1 MLVRI
6 FAAVFALILFCS
18 NIAAAYAPEGKLYI
32 TMLDIGQGD
41 AFLIETHEQNILID
55 TGDTTTAAKL
65 VAILRDTGI
74 NRFERIILTHPH
86 ADHIGGVN
94 AVVENFIVDRI
105 SDNGFIS
112 TSPLYI
118 KYHELPVTFDTLR
131 AGDIVDFG
139 AGVKFNVLY
148 PNVTPQKSVNNQ
160 SIVGKLTYGEFSMLF
175 TGDIGRTAEDELY
188 KTYGDELHAVILKA
202 PHHGSQSGSSED
214 FISVVA
220 PDYVFISAGKGNR
233 FGHPHK
239 KPLRTYRSNFVLAQK
254 IFCTRFNGTVR
265 LETDGKNNLIYVE
278 RINDWVEDYTGERI
292 TAAKLD

>member
-1 MLVRI
+1 MNKI
-6 FAAVFALILFCS
+6 FAAVFALILFCT
-18 NIAAAYAPEGKLYI
+18 NAAAAYAPEGKLYI

-41 AFLIETHEQNILID
+41 ALLVETHEQNILID
-55 TGDTTTAAKL
+55 TGDITTAAKL
-65 VAILRDTGI
+65 VALLRDTGI

-94 AVVENFIVDRI
+94 AVAENFSVDTI
-105 SDNGFIS
+105 SDNGFVS
-112 TSPLYI
+112 TSPIYK

-148 PNVTPQKSVNNQ
+148 PNDTAQNAGNNQ

-175 TGDIGRTAEDELY
+175 TGDIERAAEDELY
-188 KTYGDELHAVILKA
+188 KNYGDELHAVILKA

-214 FISVVA
+214 FISAVA
-220 PDYVFISAGKGNR
+220 PDYVFISAGKGNK

-239 KPLRTYRSNFVLAQK
+239 KPLRIYRSNFVLAQK

-265 LETDGKNNLIYVE
+265 IETDGKNNLIYVE
-278 RINDWVEDYTGERI
+278 RVNDWVEDYTGERV